1 MSRLVFWI
9 ALAVLVF
16 FALRSKLR
24 AASRKQQM
32 NVPPQQPRQPSQYPH
47 AAPPAAIEN
56 MTSCAQCGLHFPAS
70 EALHADGRDYC
81 SPAHLPHG
89 PR

>member
-1 MSRLVFWI
+1 MSRIVFWI
-9 ALAVLVF
+9 ALLVLVF

-24 AASRKQQM
+24 AALRKQEM
-32 NVPPQQPRQPSQYPH
+32 NMSAQQQPQRPH
-47 AAPPAAIEN
+47 AAPPAIED

-81 SPAHLPHG
+81 SPAHLPANT
-89 PR
+89 RL

>member
-9 ALAVLVF
+9 GLIVLIF

-24 AASRKQQM
+24 AAARSHQDHMPPQR
-32 NVPPQQPRQPSQYPH
+32 PQQPQP
-47 AAPPAAIEN
+47 APPAVIEN

-70 EALHADGRDYC
+70 EALHAEGRDYC
-81 SPAHLPHG
+81 SPAHLPAV
-89 PR
+89 RR

>member
-9 ALAVLVF
+9 GLIVLIF

-24 AASRKQQM
+24 ASLRNQQM
-32 NVPPQQPRQPSQYPH
+32 HVPPQRPQGSPH
-47 AAPPAAIEN
+47 AAPPPVIEN

-70 EALHADGRDYC
+70 EALHAEGRDYC
-81 SPAHLPHG
+81 SAAHLPTV
-89 PR
+89 RR